1 MFRNR
6 CLVLFNTIVVVYQ
19 FKLVLFNTRL
29 VLLNAMLVLF
39 NTSVVLYQYKLVLLS
54 TSIVPINTIE
64 EPSEYKFLLF
74 SNRVKGF
81 LSRFVP
87 VAPKK
92 E

>member
-1 MFRNR
+1 
-6 CLVLFNTIVVVYQ
+6 VYQ
-19 FKLVLFNTRL
+19 FKL

-74 SNRVKGF
+74 SNRAKGF
-81 LSRFVP
+81 LSSFVP
-87 VAPKK
+87 AVPEK